1 MVLFNLNL
9 NQSHTQKKFL
19 FQIFILIT
27 MTSNL
32 KPPKCF
38 SVSLYQVS
46 IFCCGY
52 DNDQSLET
60 PRINNYSV
68 TAASDQILLG
78 DYNTG

>member
-1 MVLFNLNL
+1 
-9 NQSHTQKKFL
+9 
-19 FQIFILIT
+19 

-52 DNDQSLET
+52 DDDQSLET
-60 PRINNYSV
+60 PRINNHSV